1 MRKPGSLPSLQFNS
15 KVLCRVGVRPVKPD
29 LLICVFID
37 LALCSDGGH
46 VGTGRGISK
55 PLHSLRKYSAYLAA
69 PFYTHVAM
77 KVIETCVQCASKC
90 CALAYLKLAPFW
102 HR

>member
-1 MRKPGSLPSLQFNS
+1 MRKPGSLPSLQFIS
-15 KVLCRVGVRPVKPD
+15 KVLCQVGVRTLQASQVLLPD

-37 LALCSDGGH
+37 ALCSDGGH

-55 PLHSLRKYSAYLAA
+55 PFHSLKAA

-77 KVIETCVQCASKC
+77 KVIETLVFSV
-90 CALAYLKLAPFW
+90 LPNVVP
-102 HR
+102 

>member
-1 MRKPGSLPSLQFNS
+1 MRKPASLPSLQFNS

-55 PLHSLRKYSAYLAA
+55 PFHSLRKYSAYLAA

-77 KVIETCVQCASKC
+77 KVIETLVFSV
-90 CALAYLKLAPFW
+90 LPNVVP
-102 HR
+102 

>member
-1 MRKPGSLPSLQFNS
+1 MRKPASLPSLQFNS
-15 KVLCRVGVRPVKPD
+15 KVLCWVGVKPD

-55 PLHSLRKYSAYLAA
+55 PFHSLRKYSAYLAA

-77 KVIETCVQCASKC
+77 KVIETLVFSV
-90 CALAYLKLAPFW
+90 LPNVVP
-102 HR
+102 